1 MDDYIMV
8 DPDQRTLSV
17 PESETV
23 FGVYGDNN
31 AERKYFKCQRYVG
44 DNIDLSS
51 CHIFVN
57 YISAATKIG
66 QIECD
71 VADPTEDDSIIFSW
85 RITRN
90 VIDKNE
96 STKVFFAVQAK
107 NTDGDTVFTTRKAE
121 GLIYESIEGTE
132 TVQEEYADV
141 ILQLLSRMDKVEER
155 VDLKSYGTLN
165 NIGKTKKLYVSF
177 TDDDCRIETYNKLF
191 PVIKETGISYLL
203 ACPYEQI
210 GTENY
215 MSIEQLNEMRNAG
228 CLISSH
234 HTKQYAMN
242 QFLSNADYDKEL
254 NKCDTVANNMNVHE
268 KYICYPN
275 GVYVSEYMETVHKHY
290 AAGFLTDRGINEL
303 PIESYFL
310 KRVEV
315 FPRDSFYDIEFVKKY
330 VDELETKDT
339 GWLVLMTHS
348 WYDTFN
354 ADQLK
359 EIIAYIQSKTNV
371 VIADVNTVLNDIGN
385 NVEYGVMQKPM
396 GYSKNGFLV
405 IDAFGNL
412 YSNSVEIVERPNTN
426 LVKINA
432 GYNIGYNLT
441 PAGKAVAVT
450 DKKRVVSSKFTVNPG
465 EKYLISASNIY
476 GNSLYCIYDSN
487 DTVITAQVSDN
498 SASGTVIKDTLIT
511 IPENAVSMRVAS
523 NMSIQL
529 EMYSIFKLE

>member
-1 MDDYIMV
+1 MDAYIIV
-8 DPDQRTLSV
+8 DPDARTLTV
-17 PESETV
+17 PEAEQV

-31 AERKYFKCQRYVG
+31 AERKYFKCKRYVG
-44 DNIDLSS
+44 DNIDLTA

-71 VADPTEDDSIIFSW
+71 MSDESEDNNIVFSW

-107 NTDGDTVFTTRKAE
+107 NVDGDTVFTTRKAE

-141 ILQLLSRMDKVEER
+141 ILQLISRMDKVEENIG
-155 VDLKSYGTLN
+155 LKAHSSLN
-165 NIGKTKKLYVSF
+165 NVGKTKKLYVSF

-215 MSIEQLNEMRNAG
+215 MSVKQLNEMRSAG
-228 CLISSH
+228 CLVSSH
-234 HTKQYAMN
+234 HMKQYAMN
-242 QFLSNADYDKEL
+242 QFLSTTDYDKEL
-254 NKCDTVANNMNVHE
+254 DKCDTVANSMNIRE

-275 GVYVSEYMETVHKHY
+275 GIYVSNYMETVHKHY
-290 AAGFLTDRGINEL
+290 TAGFSTDRGINEL
-303 PIESYFL
+303 PMESYFL
-310 KRVEV
+310 KRVEI

-330 VDELETKDT
+330 IDELETKDT

-354 ADQLK
+354 VDQLK
-359 EIIAYIQSKTNV
+359 EIITYIRSKNNI

-385 NVEYGVMQKPM
+385 NIEYGIMQKPM
-396 GYSKNGFLV
+396 EYNKNGFLV

-412 YSNSVEIVERPNTN
+412 YSNSIKIIDKSNTN
-426 LVKINA
+426 LVNVNA
-432 GYNIGYNLT
+432 GYNVGYNLT
-441 PAGKAVAVT
+441 PAGKAAAVT

-476 GNSLYCIYDSN
+476 GNSLYCIYDSS
-487 DTVITAQVSDN
+487 DTVIAVQTSDN

-523 NMSIQL
+523 NMNIQL